1 MSKKILILLLTIL
14 VFALPVQAAGSDVS
28 ATDFLIGFGAMSAS
42 EVLEPD
48 APITRGEFARLA
60 GEIAVSYAADET
72 SLEQKWAD
80 VPRDS
85 KYFNNVML
93 LTNLG
98 IINGVS
104 PLEFAPD
111 NNISSTD
118 ACAILVRILGYDF
131 LANEKG
137 YVAQAGE
144 IGLLDGVSNTTDYLT
159 AENAYKMLRNALFA
173 EVQFANVIDG
183 HETNFHSA
191 PLMEKRFGI
200 SVVTGIVTDDGVTAL
215 AGETGITEDA
225 IKIGNIDYINNSG
238 RNDLLGYNVC
248 AYVKK
253 DGDMQTVIYMHPYKQ
268 KNVVA
273 EFTSDKIKN
282 FNDGIYS
289 VYKSE
294 NTEKTDQY
302 RLVGDY
308 KLIYNCKYVGGGVT
322 PELLEQ
328 MMNPKF
334 GKVTIIDNNSD
345 RLYDV
350 VIVEDYQTIVI
361 RGYQNVSQTVYNAL
375 SVPTPVTFVDL
386 QQSMSFE
393 DTKKLELFTTRGS
406 KMNLDNLVKNN
417 VISVM
422 QSADGE
428 YAKIIVS
435 TDKVSGTLQGVEG
448 SRYLKI
454 DSQMYEIASD
464 LLSYIDIPEVGNN
477 ITLYLRHDGKI
488 AFIED
493 SNELNGVYAYLHRVF
508 YDEFEEKVRL
518 DILTENKKIVKATFA
533 NRPVI
538 DGVKQAS
545 PEAAKDYILAQPY
558 AIGGLVIVKLND
570 ADEIINMDTAFYAYG
585 ETGPTEAGANEGDK
599 SLQIMKD
606 KYQVNGS
613 PTSWISSSGYV
624 DEYTKIFV
632 VPFDTNENIT
642 SIDQVDLSKVD
653 LDEINVTT
661 NSSSAISDTTS
672 VHTRYTLD
680 RDSLYTDA
688 IVVYRNTTGR
698 DLYKSTDATRASNV
712 IVTEISQGINVNN
725 EVGWEI
731 WYTSGDDPKRVFTK
745 TLNGNKCVKSG
756 KEVQVGDIIK
766 FATDKSGAIPDNQL
780 VIMYS
785 PQTDPDNL
793 IYEDGTFT
801 DLTYNT
807 TGVGKWEF
815 VILKG
820 QVDVMTDRFVRI
832 LRTEY
837 KNGVPSQ
844 MEILLD
850 RSQMQYIV
858 YKDGRVELA
867 DSTYIETVKDIGPS
881 ASDVIFN
888 WTEGDITY
896 AYIVQ

>member
-1 MSKKILILLLTIL
+1 MSKKILVLLLTIL
-14 VFALPVQAAGSDVS
+14 ALALPVQAAGSDVS

-48 APITRGEFARLA
+48 SPITRGEFARLA
-60 GEIAVSYAADET
+60 GEIAVSYDADET

-131 LANEKG
+131 LAAEKG

-200 SVVTGIVTDDGVTAL
+200 SVVTGIVTDNGMTAL
-215 AGETGITEDA
+215 AGETQIAEND
-225 IKIGNIDYINNSG
+225 IKIGDRDFINNSG
-238 RNDLLGYNVC
+238 RNDLLGYTVS

-253 DGDMQTVIYMHPYKQ
+253 DSDVETVIYMHPHKQ

-273 EFTSDKIKN
+273 EFASDKIKN
-282 FNDGIYS
+282 FDSGIYS

-308 KLIYNCKYVGGGVT
+308 KFIYNGKYVGGGVT
-322 PELLEQ
+322 PELLDQ

-334 GKVTIIDNNSD
+334 GNVTLIDNNSD

-393 DTKKLELFTTRGS
+393 DTDKLEIFTSRGS
-406 KMNLDNLVKNN
+406 KMNLDNLVKYN

-435 TDKVSGTLQGVEG
+435 TEKVSGTLQGVEDN
-448 SRYLKI
+448 RYLKI
-454 DSQMYEIASD
+454 NSEVYEVASD
-464 LLSYIDIPEVGNN
+464 LLTYIDIPAVGNN
-477 ITLYLRHDGKI
+477 ITLYMRHDGKV

-493 SNELNGVYAYLHRVF
+493 SNELNGVYAYLHRVY
-508 YDEFEEKVRL
+508 YDEFEEKVRVN
-518 DILTENKKIVKATFA
+518 IFTENKKVVKATFA

-538 DGVKQAS
+538 DGIKQAS
-545 PEAAKDYILAQPY
+545 PEAAMDYILAQPY
-558 AIGGLVIVKLND
+558 ALNGLVVVKLNET
-570 ADEIINMDTAFYAYG
+570 DEIVNMDTAFYAYG
-585 ETGPTEAGANEGDK
+585 ESGPVAAGANEGDK
-599 SLQIMKD
+599 SLQIMRD
-606 KYQVNGS
+606 KYQSNSS
-613 PTSWISSSGYV
+613 PISWISSSGYV
-624 DEYTKIFV
+624 DENTKIFV
-632 VPFDTNENIT
+632 VPFSMTEDIT
-642 SIDQVDLSKVD
+642 SIEQVDSSKVD
-653 LDEINVTT
+653 LEEINVTT
-661 NSSSAISDTTS
+661 KSNAAVSDTTS

-680 RDSLYTDA
+680 EDSLYTDA
-688 IVVYRNTTGR
+688 IIVYRNTTGK
-698 DLYKSTDATRASNV
+698 DMYKTTDATRANNV
-712 IVTEISQGINVNN
+712 IVTEINQGINVNN

-731 WYTSGDDPKRVFTK
+731 WYTLGDDPKRVFTK
-745 TLNGNKCVKSG
+745 TLNGNKCAKSG
-756 KEVQVGDIIK
+756 NAIQVGDIIK
-766 FATDKSGAIPDNQL
+766 FSTDKSGIIPDNQL
-780 VIMYS
+780 IIMYS
-785 PQTDPDNL
+785 PNTDADNL
-793 IYEDGTFT
+793 IYEDGSFS
-801 DLTYNT
+801 DLSYTSKNI
-807 TGVGKWEF
+807 GQWEF
-815 VILKG
+815 VLLKG
-820 QVDVMTDRFVRI
+820 QVDVMNDRFARI
-832 LRTEY
+832 IRTKY
-837 KNGVPSQ
+837 TSGVPSQ
-844 MEILLD
+844 EEILLD
-850 RSQMQYIV
+850 RSKMQYVV

-867 DSTYIETVKDIGPS
+867 DSTYIETVKDIGPG

-888 WTEGDITY
+888 WTEGAITY